1 MMVVA
6 QFVKGI
12 NEEIDKLVRIRELIS
27 LEYGE
32 QGPTPEEMVK
42 RRVAQEVRGEM
53 ADTRTIVID
62 GRICKLCRFCDC
74 PMKPKGVRKKPNFWD
89 HAQRCP
95 YSRHEHNNNNKRRH
109 FSKAARHKMAMAQKA
124 RWALLKGKK

>member
-1 MMVVA
+1 MVVA

-12 NEEIDKLVRIRELIS
+12 NEEIDKLVRIRELLIS

-42 RRVAQEVRGEM
+42 RRV
-53 ADTRTIVID
+53 
-62 GRICKLCRFCDC
+62 
-74 PMKPKGVRKKPNFWD
+74 
-89 HAQRCP
+89 
-95 YSRHEHNNNNKRRH
+95 EHNNNNKRRH